1 MREILISIQPQ
12 WVEKILNGEKTIEI
26 RKTMPKCE
34 LPCKVYIYCT
44 KGKNSLIGITRKGE
58 ELPYS
63 DGQIADKDVFYTI
76 PKTPIERWR
85 ELGKVV
91 AEFTLNSID
100 IIPTVKEKKNGASYQ
115 YHIVSEDI
123 LNKSCLKQ
131 EEILEYTNGKDL
143 YAWHID
149 NLKIYDK
156 PKDLSEFRE
165 PDFYRD
171 CQKECNDMERMR
183 CSTQDSH
190 KVDIRCG
197 WCRRKGK
204 TLTRPP
210 QSWCYIE
217 KVEE

>member
-1 MREILISIQPQ
+1 MKSILISIQPQ

-26 RKTMPKCE
+26 RKTVPKCE
-34 LPCKVYIYCT
+34 FPCKVYIYCT
-44 KGKNSLIGITRKGE
+44 KGKNDLRIFNESVCKR
-58 ELPYS
+58 
-63 DGQIADKDVFYTI
+63 FNI
-76 PKTPIERWR
+76 PKTRTYSASEQKGYTRFIGDESQSVN
-85 ELGKVV
+85 GKVV
-91 AEFTLNSID
+91 AEFTLNGVVKFDIESIMFLG
-100 IIPTVKEKKNGASYQ
+100 KQQELMQKSKLGGLSLRKYLGNG
-115 YHIVSEDI
+115 I
-123 LNKSCLKQ
+123 
-131 EEILEYTNGKDL
+131 G

-156 PKDLSEFRE
+156 PKELSELRE

-210 QSWCYIE
+210 QSWCY
-217 KVEE
+217 VEELED